1 MPLKAAFNKSA
12 ISTVL
17 VALLVLSAVILWRV
31 FRKPELPDG
40 IAYGNGR
47 IDASEYDIATKQ
59 AGRLDSVFV
68 QEGDMV
74 SANRVLAVMN
84 TDDLMA
90 SLKEIE
96 AQMHGAVSDRARAS
110 ATVAEQE
117 SEQVL
122 AEKDYDRYSNLY
134 RQEVVSKQ
142 NLDQASARKSS
153 IAAVVRATQAQLA
166 AATSSIDIIRART
179 QIIRNNI
186 EDARLKSPVEGRVL
200 YRLAEPGEVLP
211 AGGKV
216 LTVLDLSDV
225 YMTIFLPSEK
235 AGRLAIGD
243 EARIILDAA
252 PDQVVPATVSFVS
265 DRAQFT
271 PKEVETQ
278 SEREKLMFRVK
289 LKIDPVLLRKHI
301 RKVKTGLPGVAYVRL
316 SSSAPWPE
324 NLHVRLPL

>member
-1 MPLKAAFNKSA
+1 MKKPVISA
-12 ISTVL
+12 VF
-17 VALLVLSAVILWRV
+17 VAVLVLSAVILWQV
-31 FRKPELPDG
+31 LRKPELPEG

-59 AGRLDSVFV
+59 AGRLDSVYV

-74 SANRVLAVMN
+74 AAHRVLAVMN
-84 TDDLMA
+84 TDDLLA
-90 SLKEIE
+90 SLKE
-96 AQMHGAVSDRARAS
+96 SDAHMLVAESDQARARA
-110 ATVAEQE
+110 AVAQQE

-122 AEKDYDRYSNLY
+122 VQKDFDRFSNLY
-134 RQEVVSKQ
+134 KQEVISRQ
-142 NLDQASARKSS
+142 NLDQASAKKSG

-166 AATSSIDIIRART
+166 GAASSIEMIKART
-179 QIIRNNI
+179 QVIKNNI

-235 AGRLAIGD
+235 AGRLTIGD

-252 PDQVVPATVSFVS
+252 PDFVIPATVSFVS
-265 DRAQFT
+265 ARAQFT
-271 PKEVETQ
+271 PKEVETRT
-278 SEREKLMFRVK
+278 EREKLMFRVK
-289 LKIDPVLLRKHI
+289 LKIDPALLKKHI
-301 RKVKTGLPGVAYVRL
+301 RTVKTGLPGVAYVRL
-316 SSSAPWPE
+316 TSKVPWPE

>member
-122 AEKDYDRYSNLY
+122 AEKDYDRYSNLP
-134 RQEVVSKQ
+134 ESFITI
-142 NLDQASARKSS
+142 NQA
-153 IAAVVRATQAQLA
+153 
-166 AATSSIDIIRART
+166 
-179 QIIRNNI
+179 
-186 EDARLKSPVEGRVL
+186 DAK
-200 YRLAEPGEVLP
+200 
-211 AGGKV
+211 
-216 LTVLDLSDV
+216 
-225 YMTIFLPSEK
+225 
-235 AGRLAIGD
+235 
-243 EARIILDAA
+243 
-252 PDQVVPATVSFVS
+252 
-265 DRAQFT
+265 FT
-271 PKEVETQ
+271 
-278 SEREKLMFRVK
+278 
-289 LKIDPVLLRKHI
+289 
-301 RKVKTGLPGVAYVRL
+301 G
-316 SSSAPWPE
+316 
-324 NLHVRLPL
+324 